1 VRENNNII
9 VYMIYK
15 YLLIFLLLTLL
26 GKMYDK
32 YKLKEKGQE
41 LIKHEDIV
49 KKYLLNDNAITG
61 RKPILWVHIDSDI
74 NSRKW
79 ESFGSRNTR
88 EVNEPYKILT
98 LQSIIKQSGD
108 DFNICLIDDD
118 SFIKLMPSWSI
129 DLNKLSNPIKCYM
142 RSLALMN
149 LLYNYGG
156 FLVPNSYLALK
167 NLSGLYDTGLN
178 EKDCFVLE
186 TLNKNISS
194 TYENKFPNHLFI
206 GCEKG
211 SKNIKE
217 LIHFIEYLNSRD
229 FTNEQKFLG
238 EVDKKCYEMIKENKI
253 TLLDAK
259 LIGCLD
265 ENNKPVIIDNLL
277 ESSYI
282 NFSNSIQGILIPDK
296 DILKRIKY
304 QWFARMS
311 IEQVLDA
318 NIILSKYIL
327 LSL

>member
-1 VRENNNII
+1 MRENNNII

-15 YLLIFLLLTLL
+15 YLFIFLLLTVF

-32 YKLKEKGQE
+32 YKSKEHNRE

-49 KKYLLNDNAITG
+49 KKYLLNDNALTG
-61 RKPILWVHIDSDI
+61 KKPILWIHIDSEI

-108 DFNICLIDDD
+108 DFNVCLIDDD

-178 EKDCFVLE
+178 NKDCFVLE

-194 TYENKFPNHLFI
+194 TFENKFPNHLFI

-217 LIHFIEYLNSRD
+217 LIYYIEYLNSRD
-229 FTNEQKFLG
+229 YTDEQKFLG
-238 EVDKKCYEMIKENKI
+238 QVDKKCYEMIQENKI
-253 TLLDAK
+253 TLLDGK

-265 ENNKPVIIDNLL
+265 ENNKPIIIDDLL
-277 ESSYI
+277 ETSYI
-282 NFSNSIQGILIPDK
+282 DFCESMQGILIPDK
-296 DILKRIKY
+296 DILKRTKY

-311 IEQVLDA
+311 IEQVLEA
-318 NIILSKYIL
+318 NIILSKYFL